1 MSHACIYF
9 KSTKDESSL
18 EIQKK
23 IDSIIKTY
31 RFEYEFVKIL
41 VETDEFS
48 QLDIFLN
55 REIDKFDCLILCK
68 PIKDEFY
75 ELVLNELQ
83 RQNQLKIIQVD

>member
-1 MSHACIYF
+1 MNHACIYF
-9 KSTKDESSL
+9 KSTKDESAL

-68 PIKDEFY
+68 PINDEFY

-83 RQNQLKIIQVD
+83 RQNQLKIIQVE